1 MERLKVMGIL
11 NTTPD
16 SFSDGGKYNS
26 VEAAVKRAL
35 EMVEEGADIIDVGGY
50 STRPAGYTEITAEE
64 EIERTAPVVKAL
76 REAGITADISVDT
89 FRSDVARAVLEAGAT
104 MINDQWR
111 GIYDEKIL
119 DVVAEFDV
127 PIFLMHNND
136 HSTYKNVTEDMIREL
151 KESAELALK
160 HGVKKENIWLDPGIG
175 FVKSREEE
183 IEVMQNL
190 DRLTAE
196 GYPVLLATSR
206 KRMVKELIGGETNAD
221 DRDAGTLAT
230 TIIGIDAGVKAVRVH
245 NVKMNRQAADVYMKL
260 KGDYNG

>member
-50 STRPAGYTEITAEE
+50 STRPGYTEITAEE

-127 PIFLMHNND
+127 PIFQCIIM
-136 HSTYKNVTEDMIREL
+136 TT
-151 KESAELALK
+151 ALIK
-160 HGVKKENIWLDPGIG
+160 
-175 FVKSREEE
+175 
-183 IEVMQNL
+183 
-190 DRLTAE
+190 T
-196 GYPVLLATSR
+196 
-206 KRMVKELIGGETNAD
+206 
-221 DRDAGTLAT
+221 
-230 TIIGIDAGVKAVRVH
+230 
-245 NVKMNRQAADVYMKL
+245 
-260 KGDYNG
+260 